1 MLQQTQVA
9 TVVPRYESF
18 LERFPDVESLAAAT
32 EEEVLAAWSGLGYY
46 RRARQLR
53 TAAGEIVARPNGFPR
68 ESSELLKL
76 SGLGEYTAAAVA
88 SIAFGECVPVVDGN
102 VERVLARRLG
112 LAEPVDRAAV
122 RRRIREAAATM
133 LVEGAAGDS
142 NQALMELGATVCR
155 PRGPLCGE
163 CPVAGDCEGFRLG
176 VPESF
181 PVKPARRAREPL
193 RLLSVWVEEDGA
205 LLLFRRSLGEE
216 WLAGIWELPTVGLEE
231 ASESRLASRYGGRF
245 ELDGRLGSYRHAI
258 TYRDV
263 TVELARGRW
272 LERRVRNG
280 GPEAKWFAREELA
293 EAALSAMVSKA
304 AAIVRRRG
312 AIA

>member
-1 MLQQTQVA
+1 
-9 TVVPRYESF
+9 
-18 LERFPDVESLAAAT
+18 
-32 EEEVLAAWSGLGYY
+32 
-46 RRARQLR
+46 
-53 TAAGEIVARPNGFPR
+53 
-68 ESSELLKL
+68 
-76 SGLGEYTAAAVA
+76 
-88 SIAFGECVPVVDGN
+88 
-102 VERVLARRLG
+102 
-112 LAEPVDRAAV
+112 
-122 RRRIREAAATM
+122 M

-176 VPESF
+176 VPERF
-181 PVKPARRAREPL
+181 PVKSARRAREPL

-245 ELDGRLGSYRHAI
+245 ELGGRLGSYRHAI

-272 LERRVRNG
+272 LERGEGNG

-293 EAALSAMVSKA
+293 GAALSAMVSKA